1 MMEDQVENLIEHLYD
16 KRKQELKNI
25 EYLKQSDNK
34 QSDIKDIILITS
46 GKILELDVI
55 IQNLHEMLAYQ
66 MKMKSEKK

>member
-1 MMEDQVENLIEHLYD
+1 MEHLVENLIGHLYD

-46 GKILELDVI
+46 GKILELDII
-55 IQNLHEMLAYQ
+55 IQYLHEMLSYQ
-66 MKMKSEKK
+66 MKMKSETK